1 MIMNQNTKNRIMWI
15 DIAKAIAILAM
26 IIGHTF
32 LYGTTIRNLIFS
44 FHMPLFFILT
54 GFTMKDLTG
63 WKDYLKQIKKD
74 IIRII
79 APCMAFQ
86 TINLLLVIF
95 INRIEP
101 GEAFLHFIWQLI
113 WASAVD
119 VNGYPALGALWFL
132 VVLFWSK
139 TYYSLVRL
147 LLGKDYSYIIF
158 LLGGAFGILLS
169 LYHIY
174 LPQSWDIVFI
184 VALFLWIGR
193 YLKDHLGI
201 FERYTEIISIV
212 AVCIWTYLWVKGIY
226 IEIGTRSYPES
237 VLCIVESICGCL
249 CIFTF
254 SKALEYKK
262 ILAGYLSY
270 IGRAT
275 LIILGVHHLD
285 RWAWG
290 IIYSDSIILLCVKR
304 IVFDLAFSMLIVYLI
319 EYVKK
324 IFQRKNST

>member
-1 MIMNQNTKNRIMWI
+1 MNQNIKNRIMWI
-15 DIAKAIAILAM
+15 DIATAIAIIAM

-32 LYGTTIRNLIFS
+32 SYGTTIRNLIFS
-44 FHMPLFFILT
+44 FHMPLFFVLT
-54 GFTMKDLTG
+54 GFTMKDFTG

-74 IIRII
+74 LIRII
-79 APCMAFQ
+79 VPCVAFQ

-95 INRIEP
+95 IDRIDP
-101 GEAFLHFIWQLI
+101 GEAFSHFIRQLI

-147 LLGKDYSYIIF
+147 LLGKYYSYIIF

-193 YLKDHLGI
+193 YIKDHLDI

-212 AVCIWTYLWVKGIY
+212 AACIWTYLWVKGVY

-237 VLCIVESICGCL
+237 VLCIFESICGCI
-249 CIFTF
+249 CIFVL
-254 SKALEYKK
+254 SKALESKK
-262 ILAGYLSY
+262 ILADSLSY

-285 RWAWG
+285 GWAWG
-290 IIYSDSIILLCVKR
+290 IIYSDSIILVCIKR
-304 IVFDLAFSMLIVYLI
+304 IIFDLAISMLIVFLI
-319 EYVKK
+319 
-324 IFQRKNST
+324 KNAKNILRRSYSS